1 MATDYKIIWSPQA
14 EQALADELSYVET
27 HWGTKVAN
35 NFLRKI
41 NSNEQTIARDPEMYA
56 FAPEAPDYHK
66 CVVGKHAVIYYKFE
80 NDIVKIHSLWDPRQ
94 DPDKLNLE

>member
-1 MATDYKIIWSPQA
+1 MAYEIIWK
-14 EQALADELSYVET
+14 EEALYQLDANIRYLED
-27 HWGTKVAN
+27 HWSLQEIDH
-35 NFLRKI
+35 FLNKI
-41 NSNEQTIARDPEMYA
+41 EVNEQTIARDPEMFA

-80 NDIVKIHSLWDPRQ
+80 DDIVKIHSLWDPRQ